1 MHSLDSDPPGVV
13 TSIVIDVE
21 TSRRFVLVGRLA
33 NRLVEKATKARL
45 SDSRRRP
52 PVARRDRRD

>member
-1 MHSLDSDPPGVV
+1 MHSLDSDRLGVV
-13 TSIVIDVE
+13 TSIVI
-21 TSRRFVLVGRLA
+21 RFVLVGRLA